1 MLEEN
6 FWRQHSKILGQTLRK
21 HLESISEVTK
31 CRKKNH
37 EKKSICFH
45 LLLSWTK
52 SKENFDTSWKHLEVD
67 ASNNLLLPA
76 LKDLWSRG
84 AAQGLSGKR
93 SCVWSGQLHLLL
105 SFEATL
111 SDLMVCKSP

>member
-37 EKKSICFH
+37 EKKVH
-45 LLLSWTK
+45 LLS
-52 SKENFDTSWKHLEVD
+52 
-67 ASNNLLLPA
+67 PA
-76 LKDLWSRG
+76 PELDEIKG
-84 AAQGLSGKR
+84 E
-93 SCVWSGQLHLLL
+93 
-105 SFEATL
+105 F
-111 SDLMVCKSP
+111 